1 MKKILTTIALALLCI
16 GTMQSGPLRLNIFKF
31 RKGKNKQTTQQ
42 VVTVYD
48 TVRVVVTDTIRVE
61 PKAAPRIDTLQ
72 IEHTPDQIDSL
83 LDVWHTMSIEQS
95 HKSFFEPFSAMT
107 EGEENMAVDS
117 LYRSRLQDLVSPV
130 HLPYNYIVRDYINY
144 YLTNRW
150 SPLSNVLTL
159 AQFYFPIFEEE
170 LIAAGMPV
178 ELRALAIIE
187 SNLSPLATSRVGAV
201 GLWQFM
207 PATGKNLGLEI
218 NSLVDERCDIILSTR
233 AACRF
238 LRDLYRMFGDWT
250 IALAAYNCG
259 PGNVSRAI
267 ARAGENAKSF
277 WDIYDFLPRE
287 TRGYVPKFIAASYVY
302 AYHNLHGVEPKPT
315 PQCVSTDTVVIN
327 RTMHLGQVASTL
339 NIPLETLRILNPQY
353 KIDIIPAARKP
364 YALRLPTRY
373 TSEFI
378 MQQDSIYSKDTM
390 YLKEYINPA
399 NLEKKRAEGVGYVY
413 TVRKGDNLGL
423 IAKRNRCTVKDIM
436 RWNKLKN
443 TTIRPGQKLR
453 IEKPKP
459 RA

>member
-1 MKKILTTIALALLCI
+1 MRYITLTLLALLSLGSLQAKPI
-16 GTMQSGPLRLNIFKF
+16 KLNLFNN
-31 RKGKNKQTTQQ
+31 RKSQKQNSR
-42 VVTVYD
+42 VVTIYD
-48 TVRVVVTDTIRVE
+48 TVRVVVTDTVRVT

-72 IEHTPDQIDSL
+72 IAHTPEQIDSL
-83 LDVWHTMSIEQS
+83 LDLWHTMSIAQS
-95 HKSFFEPFSAMT
+95 HKSYFEPYSDT
-107 EGEENMAVDS
+107 IEGEDKMSVDS

-150 SPLSNVLTL
+150 SPLNKVLTL
-159 AQFYFPIFEEE
+159 SKFYFPIFEQE
-170 LIAAGMPV
+170 LIRAGIPV
-178 ELRALAIIE
+178 ELRTLAIIE
-187 SNLSPLATSRVGAV
+187 SNLSPMATSRMGAV

-218 NSLVDERCDIILSTR
+218 NSLVDERSDIILSTR

-238 LRDLYRMFGDWT
+238 LKDLYNMFGDWT
-250 IALAAYNCG
+250 LALAAYNCG
-259 PGNVSRAI
+259 PGNVNRAI
-267 ARAGENAKSF
+267 ARAGSEAKSF
-277 WDIYDFLPRE
+277 WDIYDYLPRE

-302 AYHNLHGVEPKPT
+302 AYHSLHNIEADTT
-315 PQCVSTDTVVIN
+315 PECISTDTVMVN

-373 TSEFI
+373 TTELI
-378 MQQDSIYSKDTM
+378 AQQDSIYAKDSA

-399 NLEKKRAEGVGYVY
+399 NLEKKRAEGVGYTY

-423 IAKRNRCTVKDIM
+423 IAKRNRTTVKEIM
-436 RWNKLKN
+436 RWNKLKS
-443 TTIRPGQKLR
+443 TVIRPGQKLR
-453 IEKPKP
+453 INKPKP

>member
-1 MKKILTTIALALLCI
+1 MRYITLTLLALLSLGSLQAKPI
-16 GTMQSGPLRLNIFKF
+16 KLNLFNN
-31 RKGKNKQTTQQ
+31 RKSQKQNSR
-42 VVTVYD
+42 VVTIYD
-48 TVRVVVTDTIRVE
+48 TVRVVVTDTVRVT
-61 PKAAPRIDTLQ
+61 PKASPRIDTLQ
-72 IEHTPDQIDSL
+72 IAHTPEQIDSL
-83 LDVWHTMSIEQS
+83 LDLWHTMSIAQS
-95 HKSFFEPFSAMT
+95 HKSYFEPYSDT
-107 EGEENMAVDS
+107 IEGEDKMSVDS

-150 SPLSNVLTL
+150 SPLNKVLTL
-159 AQFYFPIFEEE
+159 SKFYFPIFEQE
-170 LIAAGMPV
+170 LIRAGIPV
-178 ELRALAIIE
+178 ELRTLAIIE
-187 SNLSPLATSRVGAV
+187 SNLSPMATSRMGAV

-218 NSLVDERCDIILSTR
+218 NSLVDERSDIILSTR

-238 LRDLYRMFGDWT
+238 LKDLYNMFGDWT
-250 IALAAYNCG
+250 LALAAYNCG
-259 PGNVSRAI
+259 PGNVNRAI
-267 ARAGENAKSF
+267 ARAGSDAKSF
-277 WDIYDFLPRE
+277 WDIYDYLPRE

-302 AYHNLHGVEPKPT
+302 AYHSLHNIEADTT
-315 PQCVSTDTVVIN
+315 PECISTDTVMVN

-373 TSEFI
+373 TTEFI
-378 MQQDSIYSKDTM
+378 AQQDSIYAKDSA

-399 NLEKKRAEGVGYVY
+399 NLEKKRAEGVGYTY

-423 IAKRNRCTVKDIM
+423 IAKRNRTTVKEIM
-436 RWNKLKN
+436 RWNKLKS
-443 TTIRPGQKLR
+443 TVIRPGQKLR
-453 IEKPKP
+453 INKPKP

>member
-1 MKKILTTIALALLCI
+1 MRRLSTTIILILLSVC
-16 GTMQSGPLRLNIFKF
+16 TLQAGPIRLNIFKN
-31 RKGKNKQTTQQ
+31 RKGKQATTQQ
-42 VVTVYD
+42 NVVTVYD

-61 PKAAPRIDTLQ
+61 PKAAPRIDTLH
-72 IEHTPDQIDSL
+72 IAHTPEQIDSL
-83 LDVWHTMSIEQS
+83 LDVWHTMSLEQS
-95 HKSFFEPFSAMT
+95 HKSYFEPYSEAT
-107 EGEENMAVDS
+107 EGESNMAVDS

-150 SPLSNVLTL
+150 SPLSNVLAL
-159 AQFYFPIFEEE
+159 AKFYFPIFEQE
-170 LIAAGMPV
+170 LIAADMPV

-187 SNLSPLATSRVGAV
+187 SNLSPLAASRVGAV

-218 NSLVDERCDIILSTR
+218 NSLVDERSDIILSTR

-238 LRDLYRMFGDWT
+238 LKDLYNIFDDWT
-250 IALAAYNCG
+250 LALAAYNCG
-259 PGNVSRAI
+259 PGNVNRAI
-267 ARAGENAKSF
+267 ARAGSEAKSF

-287 TRGYVPKFIAASYVY
+287 TRGYVPKFIAATYVY
-302 AYHNLHGVEPKPT
+302 AYHELHNIEAKAT
-315 PQCVSTDTVVIN
+315 PECISTDTVMIN

-339 NIPLETLRILNPQY
+339 NIPLETLRMLNPQY
-353 KIDIIPAARKP
+353 KIDIVPAARKP

-373 TSEFI
+373 TTEFV
-378 MQQDSIYSKDTM
+378 MQQDSIYSKDSM

-423 IAKRNRCTVKDIM
+423 IAKRNRCSVKDLM
-436 RWNKLKN
+436 RWNKLKS

-459 RA
+459 RV